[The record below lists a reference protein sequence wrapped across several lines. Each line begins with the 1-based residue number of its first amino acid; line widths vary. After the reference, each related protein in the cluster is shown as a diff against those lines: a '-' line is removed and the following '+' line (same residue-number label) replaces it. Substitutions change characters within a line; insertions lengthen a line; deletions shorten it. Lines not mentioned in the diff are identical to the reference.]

1 MTQSIF
7 VNSGLSVTEDEIYQI
22 LNGRIRA
29 IKADT
34 TNEQVVIYFT
44 KKDNTGATNAST
56 SEVLT
61 LAVTDGKEAEAAE
74 DIIKAISLGLLKN
87 SQAIKVSEGINS
99 TGDVLGVQ
107 IGTFTVANTDVAITG
122 TATDDFTFSTTGATA
137 GSTFS
142 ATLSMDDDSHTF
154 TKTGTIVNGPV
165 ETIKFDSTDFS
176 AGAATIS
183 ITTTNPNQPE
193 VSKTVSQAVT
203 ITS

>member
-34 TNEQVVIYFT
+34 TNEQVVIYLT
-44 KKDNTGATNAST
+44 KKDNTGDTNAST

-87 SQAIKVSEGINS
+87 SQATRVSEGINS

-107 IGTFTVANTDVAITG
+107 ISTFTVANTDVAITG
-122 TATDDFTFSTTGATA
+122 TAEDDFTFTLASATA
-137 GSTFS
+137 GCDFS
-142 ATLSMDDDSHTF
+142 ATLSMDDESHEF
-154 TKTGTIVNGPV
+154 TVTGANVTAT
-165 ETIKFDSTDFS
+165 EAIKFDSTDFS
-176 AGAATIS
+176 AGAATIA
-183 ITTTNPNQPE
+183 ITLTNPNQPE
-193 VSKTVSQAVT
+193 VSKTVSQAAT
-203 ITS
+203 MTS